1 MLKAIMISAF
11 LMLAAAQ
18 AMGASPLDEQF
29 VRYEAQGSLYELAF
43 ARLGEA
49 RATRPEVRAYATTL
63 VNDHESYNG
72 ALRELAENKGI
83 AVPSSLA
90 KNDQKKLDR
99 LAGTRDASFD
109 TAFVREARRVN
120 GTVIRAFRRQASL
133 TTDPDIRRF
142 VTRFLEVE
150 EKHGAI
156 ARTLAERSVA
166 SRLPV
171 IPPPRTGDTMP
182 VISPPSASKM
192 PVISPSEP
200 APK

>member
-1 MLKAIMISAF
+1 MLKAIMISTF

-72 ALRELAENKGI
+72 ALRELAESKGI

-142 VTRFLEVE
+142 VTRFQEVE

-156 ARTLAERSVA
+156 ARRLAERSVA

>member
-72 ALRELAENKGI
+72 ALRELAESKGI

-142 VTRFLEVE
+142 VTRFQEVE

>member
-1 MLKAIMISAF
+1 MLKAMMIGAF

-63 VNDHESYNG
+63 VNDHASYNG
-72 ALRELAENKGI
+72 ALRELAESKGI
-83 AVPSSLA
+83 AVPSSIA
-90 KNDQKKLDR
+90 TNDQKKLDR
-99 LAGTRDASFD
+99 LAATRDTAFD
-109 TAFVREARRVN
+109 TAFVREARRIN
-120 GTVIRAFRRQASL
+120 GDIIRAFRRQVSR
-133 TTDPDIRRF
+133 TTDSDIRRF

-150 EKHGAI
+150 EKHDAV
-156 ARTLAERSVA
+156 ARRLAERAVA
-166 SRLPV
+166 SRSPV
-171 IPPPRTGDTMP
+171 IQPPHTGDPMP
-182 VISPPSASKM
+182 VISPPIASKM

-200 APK
+200 GPK